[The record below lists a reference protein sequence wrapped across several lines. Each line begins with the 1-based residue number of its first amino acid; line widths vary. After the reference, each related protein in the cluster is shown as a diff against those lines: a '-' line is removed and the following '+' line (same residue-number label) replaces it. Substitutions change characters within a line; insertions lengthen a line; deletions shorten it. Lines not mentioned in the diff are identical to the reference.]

1 MAPEKL
7 TGQQLID
14 LASQQKPIEIGSLPK
29 ALIGLSATLC
39 VISGLCM
46 ILRIFVRAWI
56 LRRERSWGWDDTL
69 ALLAFVSVLLT
80 LRSLECPFLTQITP
94 AVDLRTRV
102 CVCHHRSA
110 IWPGDA
116 RC

>member
-1 MAPEKL
+1 MASEKL

-14 LASQQKPIEIGSLPK
+14 LASRQKPIKIGGLPT
-29 ALIGLSATLC
+29 ALIALSATLC

-69 ALLAFVSVLLT
+69 ALLSFVSVLLM
-80 LRSLECPFLTQITP
+80 LCSLKNLFLTKFIL

-102 CVCHHRSA
+102 RVRHHRSA
-110 IWPGDA
+110 IRPGHS
-116 RC
+116 R

>member
-1 MAPEKL
+1 MASEKL

-14 LASQQKPIEIGSLPK
+14 LASQQKPIKAGSLPK

-69 ALLAFVSVLLT
+69 ALLAFVSV
-80 LRSLECPFLTQITP
+80 FLNAAQLKKP
-94 AVDLRTRV
+94 LPD
-102 CVCHHRSA
+102 
-110 IWPGDA
+110 
-116 RC
+116 